1 MPKFP
6 YGKVPFWILLI
17 AISTGIFNLVVAL
30 SKRGEKPDLV
40 FVSFARSHMEA
51 YEEAT
56 EEFQKEHGVK
66 VQLQLVSARTV
77 KSRLQNAFLLIK
89 ADLLKDLSYRPT
101 AWIDIATAHDN
112 GNEVVF
118 NPNQYIYSALI
129 PNQFKSRVIRN
140 RRTRSDS

>member
-77 KSRLQNAFLLIK
+77 KSRLQNAFLTNANVPDVVEIL
-89 ADLLKDLSYRPT
+89 ADTMGTFTKGPIEDVGFVDLTDRLHAEGLYDRFV
-101 AWIDIATAHDN
+101 
-112 GNEVVF
+112 E
-118 NPNQYIYSALI
+118 
-129 PNQFKSRVIRN
+129 
-140 RRTRSDS
+140 